1 MRLTLLNSK
10 LVNYYYCKKNETKHL
25 NGGALPFDTE
35 SVKIIPIPKVTMK
48 KQTQISLIVEEI
60 LEAKRNGI
68 KVTESLENNIDKII
82 YEIYGLTDAEI
93 RIIEQSI

>member
-1 MRLTLLNSK
+1 M
-10 LVNYYYCKKNETKHL
+10 
-25 NGGALPFDTE
+25 PFDTE